1 MSRAHD
7 AATRQV
13 NVRVRRRRQ
22 PVYAP
27 LNRAG
32 AGQLCRSVFGV
43 ILAVTYVLL
52 VCLYIHILSTIV
64 LVAFDLSH
72 GGHP

>member
-1 MSRAHD
+1 
-7 AATRQV
+7 V
-13 NVRVRRRRQ
+13 NVMVCRRRQ
-22 PVYAP
+22 LVCAP

-32 AGQLCRSVFGV
+32 ADQQCLSVFGV
-43 ILAVTYVLL
+43 ILAVTYVVL
-52 VCLYIHILSTIV
+52 VCLYIHILSTFV